1 MHIKFPKR
9 YPPTQT
15 RLPAIAMGCVKMVTV
30 GGGGRGGARK
40 MLVKERESEG
50 MERKASVRER

>member
-15 RLPAIAMGCVKMVTV
+15 RLPAKALGCVKM
-30 GGGGRGGARK
+30 GGGGARK